1 MIKCWVF
8 PKKLHQSHNTFGQWQ
23 LKIDLGH
30 YLWNILHLHSRFVWV
45 LQSHHN
51 FVVPWVFCKWC
62 CSDQGRQG
70 LLRPV
75 CYANGTHQLD
85 WKSKLNSWH
94 LRKSCFKTDEHFAKA
109 NELELNADKEAF
121 DAFSATL
128 HFHQKIWWMIPS
140 SCETNYIMQSGV
152 ILTQLII
159 KIDWK
164 KPKNW
169 YSVHPFSLPKTV
181 AVIGSKFSF
190 D

>member
-30 YLWNILHLHSRFVWV
+30 YLCNLLHLRSWFVWV

-62 CSDQGRQG
+62 FSDHVGQG

-85 WKSKLNSWH
+85 WKSKLNSCH
-94 LRKSCFKTDEHFAKA
+94 LRKCCFKTNILLKLMNRNSMQIKKHLMHFQQLCISIKKVV
-109 NELELNADKEAF
+109 NDPKFLRNKLYNA
-121 DAFSATL
+121 
-128 HFHQKIWWMIPS
+128 IRGNI
-140 SCETNYIMQSGV
+140 
-152 ILTQLII
+152 TQLII

-169 YSVHPFSLPKTV
+169 YSAHPFSLPKTV